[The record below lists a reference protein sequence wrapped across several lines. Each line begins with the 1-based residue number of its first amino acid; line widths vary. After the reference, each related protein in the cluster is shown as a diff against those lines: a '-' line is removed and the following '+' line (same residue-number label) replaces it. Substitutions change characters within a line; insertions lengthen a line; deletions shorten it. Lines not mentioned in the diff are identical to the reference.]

1 MFQND
6 AIFFGAETRGYEEGS
21 LLVENLIYF
30 DTSSTLTHNDTELTM
45 ALEIYLQN
53 ELNNANMSE
62 VPFDLYGLG
71 IVDSLT
77 VENIGK

>member
-1 MFQND
+1 M
-6 AIFFGAETRGYEEGS
+6 
-21 LLVENLIYF
+21 ENLIYF
-30 DTSSTLTHNDTELTM
+30 DTSSTLTHNDTELAM

-53 ELNNANMSE
+53 ELNNASMSE

-71 IVDSLT
+71 IVGSLT